1 MGSNTNFDNIR
12 TNCSSKKQ
20 ILKLRPAAPCMCTKL
35 LNGILLWCPPP
46 PLSPPKKESHY
57 SYFLLLTG
65 YLLMNRFKKILIL
78 LL

>member
-1 MGSNTNFDNIR
+1 MGSNTIFDNIR

-35 LNGILLWCPPP
+35 LNGILLWCPPR
-46 PLSPPKKESHY
+46 LSPPKKESHY

-65 YLLMNRFKKILIL
+65 YLLMNRFKKFLIL